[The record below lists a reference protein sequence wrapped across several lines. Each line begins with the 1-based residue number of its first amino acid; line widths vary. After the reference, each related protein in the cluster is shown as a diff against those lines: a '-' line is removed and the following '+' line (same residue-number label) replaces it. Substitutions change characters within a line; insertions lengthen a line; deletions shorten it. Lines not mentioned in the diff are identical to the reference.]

1 MSTDTTLSNEETET
15 KAAVEEKILHSSP
28 PIEALPTSQC
38 SDWPKDE
45 DICQGPLHLCASS
58 GIDNGSASLYL

>member
-38 SDWPKDE
+38 SD
-45 DICQGPLHLCASS
+45 
-58 GIDNGSASLYL
+58 